1 MTIEVPSEAELQF
14 YYYMRGTC
22 GSGIKALITAI
33 FALDVEN
40 RERMAKGFPELVS
53 ICNRYNTETGFYDN
67 LLKKIDNYYNS
78 FE

>member
-1 MTIEVPSEAELQF
+1 MNIEVPSEAELQF
-14 YYYMRGTC
+14 YYYMRGRC

-33 FALDVEN
+33 FALDMEN
-40 RERMAKGFPELVS
+40 RAKLALGFPELVT
-53 ICNRYNTETGFYDN
+53 ICNRYNTEPGFYDN

>member
-22 GSGIKALITAI
+22 GSGTKALITAI

-40 RERMAKGFPELVS
+40 RERIAKGFPELVS
-53 ICNRYNTETGFYDN
+53 IC
-67 LLKKIDNYYNS
+67 S
-78 FE
+78 